1 MEQPGG
7 ATMGQPASEMQAL
20 RPMRDTETLI
30 LPPAYTLVTLR
41 EMGDAHA
48 HACQIAPEAGA
59 GTLVW
64 VRRFDLIEF
73 AVILEPEEKLKEAR
87 RAFLAGMA
95 SLADALATH
104 CPPEKPLH
112 FVFPDAIRFDGA
124 LLGGGRLGVPDG
136 CGEND
141 VPEWLVFSAMLVGAR
156 VGIWEP
162 GFSPELTSMEEEGFE
177 DVTANDIIESFAR
190 HLMNAFDTWH
200 HKGFRPIADSYL
212 ERLPKE
218 RAADKRAIDVNGDLL
233 TRAHHTET
241 PERTPIEPGFAGIH
255 WFDPKTGEPKL

>member
-1 MEQPGG
+1 M
-7 ATMGQPASEMQAL
+7 ML
-20 RPMRDTETLI
+20 DRDTLI

-48 HACQIAPEAGA
+48 HACQIARETGA

-73 AVILEPEEKLKEAR
+73 AVILEPDSPLKEAR
-87 RAFLAGMA
+87 RAFIAGMA
-95 SLADALATH
+95 ALADAIATH

-112 FVFPDAIRFDGA
+112 FIFPDAIRFDGA
-124 LLGGGRLGVPDG
+124 LLGGGRLGIPEG
-136 CGEND
+136 CGPDD

-156 VGIWEP
+156 AGIWEP
-162 GFSPELTSMEEEGFE
+162 GFAPDQTSLEDEGFD
-177 DVTANDIIESFAR
+177 DVDASDIIESFAR
-190 HLMNAFDTWH
+190 HLMNAFDSWH

-218 RAADKRAIDVNGDLL
+218 RAADKCAIDTNGDLL
-233 TRAHHTET
+233 TRAHHKEA

-255 WFDPKTGEPKL
+255 WFDPKTGEPRL

>member
-1 MEQPGG
+1 
-7 ATMGQPASEMQAL
+7 MGVAAPELQAL
-20 RPMRDTETLI
+20 RTMLDQETLL

-48 HACQIAPEAGA
+48 HACAIAADSGA

-73 AVILEPEEKLKEAR
+73 AVVLEPDRPLKEAR
-87 RAFLAGMA
+87 RAFIAGMA
-95 SLADALATH
+95 ALADALATH

-112 FVFPDAIRFDGA
+112 FMFPDAIKFDGA
-124 LLGGGRLGVPDG
+124 LLGGGRFAFPENCGPDDVPDW
-136 CGEND
+136 C
-141 VPEWLVFSAMLVGAR
+141 VFSAMLVGAR
-156 VGIWEP
+156 AGIWEP
-162 GFSPELTSMEEEGFE
+162 GFSPDHTSMEEEGFD
-177 DVTANDIIESFAR
+177 DVDARAIIESFAR

-218 RAADKRAIDVNGDLL
+218 RAADKQAIDINGHLL
-233 TRAHHTET
+233 TRSHNSTA
-241 PERTPIEPGFAGIH
+241 PERTPIDPGFAGVH
-255 WFDPKTGEPKL
+255 WYDPKTGEPRLS